1 MTLQEMVNYIKRRPD
16 FHKVGMIVCHN
27 GVVRAT
33 SRQGHRV
40 RGLRIVVDYAALET
54 ILREMRAREG
64 ITAVAAHV
72 YEGYREVG
80 EDVMLVAV
88 AGDIREHV
96 LPVLQETIERLKKE
110 VTGKEEY
117 VVD

>member
-1 MTLQEMVNYIKRRPD
+1 MTLQQIVEAIKAHPD
-16 FHKVGMIVCHN
+16 FNKVGMIVCHN

-33 SRQGHRV
+33 SRDGHSV
-40 RGLRIVVDYAALET
+40 RGLEVVVDYVALET
-54 ILREMRAREG
+54 ILQEMRERPG
-64 ITAVAAHV
+64 IVEVAVHL

-96 LPVLQETIERLKKE
+96 LPVLQDTVERIKKE
-110 VTGKEEY
+110 VTRKEEFFIE
-117 VVD
+117 

>member
-1 MTLQEMVNYIKRRPD
+1 MTLQEMVEVIKRRPD

-40 RGLRIVVDYAALET
+40 KGLKIVVDQAAVET
-54 ILREMRAREG
+54 VVKEMRKRRG
-64 ITAVAAHV
+64 IVEVAVHL

-80 EDVMLVAV
+80 EDVMLVAI

-110 VTGKEEY
+110 AAHKEEFLA
-117 VVD
+117 D